1 MVYIVYRVAVYIFEI
16 SRRRDVDITRLFFKT
31 ATKLQLFFETC
42 KKKRQ
47 ILLKNAVLTYLGV
60 IFLKIRYL
68 LQFLTHYG
76 VNLVAN
82 TDEKLSGADKFVVY
96 SR

>member
-16 SRRRDVDITRLFFKT
+16 SRCRDVDITRLFFKT
-31 ATKLQLFFETC
+31 ATKLLLFFDTR

-60 IFLKIRYL
+60 IFFENSPFIGLFDPLWCIFGR
-68 LQFLTHYG
+68 QHG
-76 VNLVAN
+76 
-82 TDEKLSGADKFVVY
+82 
-96 SR
+96 